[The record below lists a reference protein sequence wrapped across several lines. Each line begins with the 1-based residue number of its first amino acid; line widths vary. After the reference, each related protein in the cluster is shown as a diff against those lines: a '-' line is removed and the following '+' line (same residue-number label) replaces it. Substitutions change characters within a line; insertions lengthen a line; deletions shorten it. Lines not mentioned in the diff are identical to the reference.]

1 MKPTKQ
7 ILEDILNEVRPLIGQ
22 GEVADYIP
30 ALACVPS
37 NKLGIAVYTND
48 GEMITA
54 GDANERFSIQSISKA
69 LSLTLAMELYQPE
82 ELWHRVG
89 KEPSGQA
96 FNSLN
101 VWLFSE

>member
-37 NKLGIAVYTND
+37 NKLGIAVYTN
-48 GEMITA
+48 A
-54 GDANERFSIQSISKA
+54 
-69 LSLTLAMELYQPE
+69 
-82 ELWHRVG
+82 
-89 KEPSGQA
+89 
-96 FNSLN
+96 
-101 VWLFSE
+101 